1 MKKDDYLQGL
11 VIGVYMKKDDY
22 LQGLVIGV

>member
-11 VIGVYMKKDDY
+11 IIGVYMKKDDY

>member
-11 VIGVYMKKDDY
+11 IIGW
-22 LQGLVIGV
+22 

>member
-22 LQGLVIGV
+22 LQGLVISV

>member
-11 VIGVYMKKDDY
+11 IIGVYMKKDDY
-22 LQGLVIGV
+22 LQGLIIGV